1 MNGDDRLL
9 SANAMFAVDSFQAV
23 WRASCGP
30 RSKGN
35 PNRFMALARG
45 RFTAGTAGV
54 AQLLYIWVMRSATFP
69 PIRVEPEVRAEVEA
83 VLRDGETLTQFI
95 EEAVVAAAAW
105 RRVQSEFVTRGEA
118 AFERWK
124 QEGGGQGVDEVMA
137 DLQARLDDA
146 KRRAAQRAGR

>member
-1 MNGDDRLL
+1 VAIGG
-9 SANAMFAVDSFQAV
+9 AACV
-23 WRASCGP
+23 
-30 RSKGN
+30 
-35 PNRFMALARG
+35 AR
-45 RFTAGTAGV
+45 
-54 AQLLYIWVMRSATFP
+54 LLYIPLMRSATFP

-83 VLRDGETLTQFI
+83 VLREGETLTQFI

-118 AFERWK
+118 AIERWK
-124 QEGGGQGVDEVMA
+124 QEGGGHGVDEVMA